1 MQKVVG
7 SSPIIRFRA
16 SSQLDCGGEDVVTV
30 AEPEPRKTGFYESCL
45 ADGGSFVSFRGWWL
59 PAEFSGVE
67 EEYWALRRRAG
78 MSDPTALPKWRVS
91 GPDAS
96 RCVDWLCT
104 NPLSAIDV
112 GQARY
117 SPVCDEDGRMTTDLV
132 AFRLGADEYWL
143 MPTLEFDADL
153 LAPLRGRFDVEL
165 ENIIE
170 RLDILQVQGP
180 LSRRIVSSVCGEEA
194 AKLRFY
200 RFLPEPIE
208 IAGAQ
213 AWISRTG
220 YSGEIGYEIFCAPE
234 HGHAIW
240 WAFRDT
246 DDIIPNGFRAIARLR
261 VDAGLVSPLDAPP
274 GKRSPYEL
282 SLDRFIGF
290 DGRDFR
296 GREALL
302 RAREQKRRGLATL
315 RFDDGLPKA
324 GAVVRAAGAVVGEVT
339 SPCQSPGYGTIAL
352 AVINR
357 DSAVE
362 GARVEVETEGRPL
375 VGYVAPTPIGDPER
389 RRPRG

>member
-1 MQKVVG
+1 M
-7 SSPIIRFRA
+7 
-16 SSQLDCGGEDVVTV
+16 TV
-30 AEPEPRKTGFYESCL
+30 AESEPRKTGFYESCL
-45 ADGGSFVSFRGWWL
+45 AEGGSFVQFRGWWL

-67 EEYWALRRRAG
+67 EEYWALRRRAAI
-78 MSDPTALPKWRVS
+78 SDPAALPKWRVS

-104 NPLSAIDV
+104 NPMSAIDL

-143 MPTLEFDADL
+143 MPTLEFDDDL
-153 LAPLRGRFDVEL
+153 LAQLRDQREVEL

-180 LSRRIVSSVCGEEA
+180 LSRQVVGSICGEGA
-194 AKLRFY
+194 AKLHFY
-200 RFLPEPIE
+200 RFLPEPIQ
-208 IAGAQ
+208 IAGTQ

-234 HGHAIW
+234 DGPVIW
-240 WAFRDT
+240 RAFREA
-246 DDIIPNGFRAIARLR
+246 DDVIPNGFRAIARLR
-261 VDAGLVSPLDAPP
+261 VEAGLVSPLDTPP
-274 GKRSPYEL
+274 GKRSPYEV
-282 SLDRFIGF
+282 SLDRFVRF
-290 DGRDFR
+290 EGRDFR

-302 RAREQKRRGLATL
+302 RAREQERRGLATL
-315 RFDDGLPKA
+315 RFDDGAPKT
-324 GAVVRAAGAVVGEVT
+324 GDVVRAAGAVVGEVT
-339 SPCQSPGYGTIAL
+339 SPCQSPDFGSIAL

-362 GARVEVETEGRPL
+362 GARVEVETEECSL
-375 VGYVAPTPIGDPER
+375 VGYVAPTPISDPER

>member
-1 MQKVVG
+1 
-7 SSPIIRFRA
+7 
-16 SSQLDCGGEDVVTV
+16 VTIV
-30 AEPEPRKTGFYESCL
+30 EPEPRKTGFYESCL

-59 PAEFSGVE
+59 PAEFSGIE

-78 MSDPTALPKWRVS
+78 MSDPAALPKWRVT

-117 SPVCDEDGRMTTDLV
+117 SPVCNEDGTMLTDLV
-132 AFRLGADEYWL
+132 AFRLGADAYWL
-143 MPTLEFDADL
+143 MPTIEFDADL
-153 LAPLRGRFDVEL
+153 LAELRGRFEVEL

-180 LSRRIVSSVCGEEA
+180 LSRRVVSSVCGEGA
-194 AKLRFY
+194 AKLSFY
-200 RFLPEPIE
+200 RFLPEPIQ

-220 YSGEIGYEIFCAPE
+220 YSGEIGYEIFCGPE
-234 HGHAIW
+234 HGPAIW
-240 WAFRDT
+240 RAFRET
-246 DDIIPNGFRAIARLR
+246 DDVIPNGFRAIARLR
-261 VDAGLVSPLDAPP
+261 VEAGLVSPLDAPP

-282 SLDRFIGF
+282 SLDRFIDFG
-290 DGRDFR
+290 GREFR

-302 RAREQKRRGLATL
+302 RAREQERRGLVTL
-315 RFDDGLPKA
+315 RFDDGLPKS

-339 SPCQSPGYGTIAL
+339 SPCESPGYGSIAL

-362 GARVEVETEGRPL
+362 GARVEVEAEGRPL
-375 VGYVAPTPIGDPER
+375 AGYVAPTPIGDPGR
-389 RRPRG
+389 QRPRG

>member
-1 MQKVVG
+1 M
-7 SSPIIRFRA
+7 A
-16 SSQLDCGGEDVVTV
+16 V

-45 ADGGSFVSFRGWWL
+45 AEGGSFVEFRGWWL
-59 PAEFSGVE
+59 AAEFSGAE

-78 MSDPTALPKWRVS
+78 MSDPAALPKWGVS

-104 NPLSAIDV
+104 NPLSAIEV

-117 SPVCDEDGRMTTDLV
+117 SPVCDEDGKMTTDLV

-143 MPTLEFDADL
+143 MPTIEFEADL
-153 LAPLRGRFDVEL
+153 LAEVRRRWDVEL
-165 ENIIE
+165 ENVIE
-170 RLDILQVQGP
+170 RLDTLQVQGP
-180 LSRRIVSSVCGEEA
+180 LSRRIVGSVCGEEA

-234 HGHAIW
+234 DGSAIW
-240 WAFRDT
+240 RAFREA
-246 DDIIPNGFRAIARLR
+246 DDVIPNGFRAIATVR
-261 VDAGLVSPLDAPP
+261 VEAGRPSPPRTPP
-274 GKRSPYEL
+274 RKSSPYEA
-282 SLDRFIGF
+282 SLDRFVRFG
-290 DGRDFR
+290 GRDFR

-302 RAREQKRRGLATL
+302 RAREEERRGLATL
-315 RFDDGLPKA
+315 RFDDGLPGR

-339 SPCQSPGYGTIAL
+339 SPSQSPAFGSIAL
-352 AVINR
+352 AVVDR
-357 DSAVE
+357 DAAVE
-362 GARVEVETEGRPL
+362 GARVEVETEERPL
-375 VGYVAPTPIGDPER
+375 VGYVAPTPIS
-389 RRPRG
+389 

>member
-1 MQKVVG
+1 M
-7 SSPIIRFRA
+7 
-16 SSQLDCGGEDVVTV
+16 TV

-78 MSDPTALPKWRVS
+78 MSDPAAIEKWRVS

-104 NPLSAIDV
+104 NPLSGSDI

-117 SPVCDEDGRMTTDLV
+117 SPVCNQDGTMLTDLI

-143 MPTLEFDADL
+143 MPTLDFDADL
-153 LAPLRGRFDVEL
+153 LAELRGRFEVEL

-180 LSRRIVSSVCGEEA
+180 LSRRVVSSVCGEEA

-200 RFLPEPIE
+200 RFLPEPIQ

-234 HGHAIW
+234 DGSAIW
-240 WAFRDT
+240 QAFRETGDV
-246 DDIIPNGFRAIARLR
+246 IPNGFRAIATIR
-261 VDAGLVSPLDAPP
+261 VEAGLVSPLETPQ
-274 GKRSPYEL
+274 GKRTPYEV
-282 SLDRFIGF
+282 SLDRFVRF
-290 DGRDFR
+290 DDREFC

-302 RAREQKRRGLATL
+302 RVREQEHPGLATL
-315 RFDDGLPKA
+315 RFDNGLPER
-324 GAVVRAAGAVVGEVT
+324 GAVVRTAGTVVGEVT
-339 SPCQSPGYGTIAL
+339 SPCQSPGFGSIAL
-352 AVINR
+352 AVVDRNA
-357 DSAVE
+357 AVE
-362 GARVEVETEGRPL
+362 GARVEVETEEGSL
-375 VGYVAPTPIGDPER
+375 AGYVAPTPISDPER